1 MTEFSWL
8 DSITEEKAI
17 DLVLYFERKFNWS
30 IPSLWTRGDVNSIA
44 EQIDGS
50 PLTDSQ
56 WERLASSREWDKGLS
71 SSTEDQLLVV
81 YDLVYGII
89 LDSRESKES

>member
-8 DSITEEKAI
+8 DSITEDKAI

-30 IPSLWTRGDVNSIA
+30 IPSLWTRNDADGIA

-50 PLTDSQ
+50 PLTDEQ
-56 WERLASSREWDKGLS
+56 WGRLINSREWNKGLS
-71 SSTEDQLLVV
+71 ASTEDQLLMV

-89 LDSRESKES
+89 LDSRESKDA

>member
-8 DSITEEKAI
+8 DSVTEEKAI

-30 IPSLWTRGDVNSIA
+30 IPSWWTRGDVDLIA
-44 EQIDGS
+44 EEINGS

-56 WERLASSREWDKGLS
+56 WERLARSREWNKSLS
-71 SSTEDQLLVV
+71 ASTEDQSFMVH
-81 YDLVYGII
+81 DLVYGII
-89 LDSRESKES
+89 LDSRESKDS